1 MFFKKKKLSNVEKQ
15 IRQNRNKEDKERKEH
30 QDKLDTDTYK
40 TYELDKIVEE
50 HLRKLNTISLEELEL
65 TSVCLGTRLVYYYS
79 IGKDWNKQVYSLN
92 ELHYMK
98 KKFKKLGFETQITNE
113 DIGFQPYIYLRLLW
127 DA

>member
-1 MFFKKKKLSNVEKQ
+1 MFFKKRLSNVEKQ
-15 IRQNRNKEDKERKEH
+15 IRQNRNKEDREKKEH
-30 QDKLDTDTYK
+30 QGKLNTDTY
-40 TYELDKIVEE
+40 TTIELDKIVEE
-50 HLRKLNTISLEELEL
+50 NLRKLETISFEELEI

-79 IGKDWNKQVYSLN
+79 VGKDWNEQVYSLN
-92 ELHYMK
+92 ELKYMK